1 MANGR
6 CQVSVEGLLLA
17 VSCEVIVSG
26 GFFFSC
32 TRIDMEMGR
41 SPSASN
47 LDDVEMIA
55 VLRASSQ
62 RVFEEDHLSFI
73 PKRSKNNYY
82 NPQNPPRAP
91 TTSSKHAPNIQYPQS
106 SHLPRNASLCSRART
121 TSTTE

>member
-1 MANGR
+1 
-6 CQVSVEGLLLA
+6 VSVEGFLLA

-26 GFFFSC
+26 FFFPC

-47 LDDVEMIA
+47 LDDVEMRA

-82 NPQNPPRAP
+82 NPQNPPSDINYIKQAC
-91 TTSSKHAPNIQYPQS
+91 T
-106 SHLPRNASLCSRART
+106 
-121 TSTTE
+121 